1 MKWNIYFL
9 SPLIHQVVLKR
20 MKWGFPGGPVVKN
33 LPASTGER
41 FDPWSGKIPHATEQ
55 LSQLTPTPFSKRKPK
70 CSDEDPPPQGG
81 KKKKEWSNRCRLKW
95 SNIFLFSFTTS
106 IPLWRSG
113 DYELWWWIITVK
125 NLYHISTSLKFLA
138 TRKKKTAKAN
148 TCDKYQI
155 CEKTVSSRVQHF
167 FLSCVEMTN
176 CAV

>member
-81 KKKKEWSNRCRLKW
+81 KKKKNEVTDADLTGAIVLYLVSPPK
-95 SNIFLFSFTTS
+95 FQTS

-138 TRKKKTAKAN
+138 TRKNKNQLK
-148 TCDKYQI
+148 QI
-155 CEKTVSSRVQHF
+155 PVTNIRSVKRLSAVGYSIF
-167 FLSCVEMTN
+167 FFHV
-176 CAV
+176 